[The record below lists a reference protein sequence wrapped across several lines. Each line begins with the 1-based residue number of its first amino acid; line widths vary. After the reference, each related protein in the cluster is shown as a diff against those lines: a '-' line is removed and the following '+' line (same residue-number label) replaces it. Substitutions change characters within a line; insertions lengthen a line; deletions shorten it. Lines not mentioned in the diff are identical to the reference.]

1 MCTAVNTV
9 DVDANGLVVRVE
21 DKSSGAA
28 LQDGSQLADVG
39 FQGAAD
45 EHPLCARYLDIA
57 TLSDARGFNDVDLR
71 PAFLN
76 VDANFR
82 AGHASCAD
90 YVAGAEE
97 SAAVD
102 GPSHDGPLP
111 CTQDHSPSG
120 FGVFGNGRLMG
131 HGGRS

>member
-45 EHPLCARYLDIA
+45 EHPLCARYPDIA
-57 TLSDARGFNDVDLR
+57 TLSDAGGFNDVDLR

-76 VDANFR
+76 VDA
-82 AGHASCAD
+82 D

-102 GPSHDGPLP
+102 GRGHDGPLP

-120 FGVFGNGRLMG
+120 FGVLATAN
-131 HGGRS
+131 